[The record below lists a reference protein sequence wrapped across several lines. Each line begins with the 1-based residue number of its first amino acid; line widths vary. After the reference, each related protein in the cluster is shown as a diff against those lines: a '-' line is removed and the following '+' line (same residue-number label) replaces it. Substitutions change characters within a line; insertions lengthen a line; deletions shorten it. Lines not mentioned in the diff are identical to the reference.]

1 MNAMTAKDKAKAD
14 SNELGFDER
23 LEKLEALVS
32 ELEDGGLD
40 LETAIGRYQDGIAL
54 LKDCHGTLGQY
65 KKRIEELSV
74 EAGETMSQMADP
86 DFEA

>member
-1 MNAMTAKDKAKAD
+1 MHPMTAKDKTTSGDK
-14 SNELGFDER
+14 ELGFDER

-40 LETAIGRYQDGIAL
+40 LETAIGRYQDGIDL
-54 LKDCHGTLGQY
+54 LKNCHGTLGQY
-65 KKRIEELSV
+65 KKRIEELSA
-74 EAGETMSQMADP
+74 EAGETMSQMSDP

>member
-1 MNAMTAKDKAKAD
+1 M
-14 SNELGFDER
+14 
-23 LEKLEALVS
+23 
-32 ELEDGGLD
+32 D
-40 LETAIGRYQDGIAL
+40 LESAIGRYQDGISL